1 LVVLLAAGAAVL
13 FGVLA
18 VTIRLSLGPGIDPEA
33 ASLVTAVVACLVCIA
48 FAAALDEFSGLAWR
62 DTWPFFV
69 AGIWV
74 PGISQ
79 MLFTRAV
86 GVIGPSRTAILVG
99 VSPVLSAGFAIALL
113 GEPFRVAL
121 AAGTILVVA
130 GGMLLA
136 WERGGPAAVLPV
148 GAALALTAGVLFA
161 VRDNFV
167 RWAATENDVPGVVA
181 AAASLA
187 TASVVILLVVATRQ
201 SSLARVRRAARPFLL
216 SGLVYGLSYACLFA
230 AFDRGR
236 VTVVAPLYATE
247 SLWAVVVSVLVLR
260 RAERVGVRL
269 LAAAVLV
276 VGGGAL
282 ISSFR

>member
-1 LVVLLAAGAAVL
+1 MIVVLAAGAALL
-13 FGVLA
+13 FGALA
-18 VTIRLSLGPGIDPEA
+18 VTIRLSLARGIDPEA
-33 ASLVTAVVACLVCIA
+33 ASFITAVVACLVCVA
-48 FAAALDEFSGLAWR
+48 VAAVLGDFSGLSWR
-62 DTWPFFV
+62 ASWPFFV

-86 GVIGPSRTAILVG
+86 GAIGPSRTAILVG
-99 VSPVLSAGFAIALL
+99 ISPVLSSAFAILL
-113 GEPFRVAL
+113 LDEPFRIVL
-121 AAGTILVVA
+121 AVGTALVVA
-130 GGMLLA
+130 GGTLLA
-136 WERGGPAAVLPV
+136 WERGGPAALLRV
-148 GAALALTAGVLFA
+148 GAGLAVSASVLFA
-161 VRDNFV
+161 ARDNFV

-187 TASVVILLVVATRQ
+187 SASIVILAVVAVR
-201 SSLARVRRAARPFLL
+201 SAPAMRIRRAARPFLL

-247 SLWAVVVSVLVLR
+247 SLWAVVISAVVLR
-260 RAERVGVRL
+260 RSERVGARL
-269 LAAAVLV
+269 LVAAGLV

>member
-1 LVVLLAAGAAVL
+1 MVVVLAAGAAVL
-13 FGVLA
+13 FGALA

-33 ASLVTAVVACLVCIA
+33 ASFVTALVACLVGVA
-48 FAAALDEFSGLAWR
+48 VAAAIGDFSGLVWH

-69 AGIWV
+69 AGLWV

-99 VSPVLSAGFAIALL
+99 ISPVLSAAFAIVLL
-113 GEPFRVAL
+113 DEPFRVAL
-121 AAGTILVVA
+121 AIGTILVV
-130 GGMLLA
+130 GGGTLLA
-136 WERGGPAAVLPV
+136 WERGGPAAVLPL
-148 GAALALTAGVLFA
+148 GAALAGSAGVLFA

-167 RWAATENDVPGVVA
+167 RWAATGNDVPGTVA

-187 TASVVILLVVATRQ
+187 SASIVILLVV
-201 SSLARVRRAARPFLL
+201 LVRASPIVRIGRAGRPFLL
-216 SGLVYGLSYACLFA
+216 SGLVYGLSYACLFS

-247 SLWAVVVSVLVLR
+247 SLWAVVISALVLR
-260 RAERVGVRL
+260 RAERFGVRL

>member
-1 LVVLLAAGAAVL
+1 VVVLLAAGAAVL
-13 FGVLA
+13 FGALA

-33 ASLVTAVVACLVCIA
+33 ASLVTAVVACLVCV
-48 FAAALDEFSGLAWR
+48 ALAVALGEFSALAWR

-99 VSPVLSAGFAIALL
+99 VSPVLSAAFAIALL
-113 GEPFRVAL
+113 DEPFRVAL
-121 AAGTILVVA
+121 AIGTVLIV
-130 GGMLLA
+130 GGGSLLA
-136 WERGGPAAVLPV
+136 WERAGLAVVLPV
-148 GAALALTAGVLFA
+148 GAAFAVTAGVLFA

-167 RWAATENDVPGVVA
+167 RWAATQNDVPGVTA
-181 AAASLA
+181 ASASLA
-187 TASVVILLVVATRQ
+187 SASLVILLVVALRGAAV
-201 SSLARVRRAARPFLL
+201 ARVRRAAQPFLL

-236 VTVVAPLYATE
+236 VTVVSPLYATE
-247 SLWAVVVSVLVLR
+247 SLWAVVISAVVMR